1 MWKCFHTSNK
11 IASAWRNKRIIIYFK
26 SLLCFYR
33 LSFFRAPRICAVNL
47 FFKGGTIPRFLTI
60 YICSPSQDIS
70 LNGIVKFL
78 WSHLLSCHCF
88 KRPKNFQSWGF
99 SRDRHLLL
107 LTRERSPSDDHPRH
121 LKRILF
127 EKLYYEYFISMKAP
141 FEKQARRQLEK
152 LKSFFIVTQRIP
164 RGNTFWMNAVF
175 ENNLKSLILQHC
187 DRSELTLLINVFSLQ
202 NSV

>member
-1 MWKCFHTSNK
+1 MEFLSNAEPVQVDFSPQFPAVENETFLSSIKKFSDDKCKLFRRLLRHPNLQNLLSDFQTVWKCFHTSNK

-88 KRPKNFQSWGF
+88 
-99 SRDRHLLL
+99 
-107 LTRERSPSDDHPRH
+107 
-121 LKRILF
+121 
-127 EKLYYEYFISMKAP
+127 
-141 FEKQARRQLEK
+141 
-152 LKSFFIVTQRIP
+152 
-164 RGNTFWMNAVF
+164 
-175 ENNLKSLILQHC
+175 
-187 DRSELTLLINVFSLQ
+187 
-202 NSV
+202 